1 MLWRRPR
8 RRTKKRD
15 TALRPNK
22 SKKRD
27 AAFRMTVVLV
37 TAAICFSLALVRAV
51 NLQVYEAEHLSS
63 LARKEYTGALTFL
76 PQRGDIA
83 DRRGRQLASSVE
95 VYSLYAE
102 SKRIE
107 NPKPVA
113 RQLSQLLN
121 LDYLDTFEKLS
132 SNRWFV
138 WIKRK
143 LTPTQKAEVAKLKV
157 PGLRFVPET
166 KRVYPNRDLAAHVL
180 GFVGVDGKG
189 LEGLELRFE
198 GELRG
203 EKGSIPIYRDR
214 LGRTVYREESPER
227 FQPAGHNLVL
237 TLDKTLQFRMENAL
251 RKAVVEQRAKSGMAV
266 MMDPWTGE
274 IMALSVFPSY
284 DPNLFWKFPAS
295 SRRNRVV
302 VDCFEPGSTMKVFTA
317 MMAVESGSIRP
328 DEAIYCENGRYKV
341 GGHVVRD
348 THPHEWLTL
357 DRIIQ
362 VSSNIGALKVGM
374 RLEKTALYDGLK
386 GFGFGEPTGI
396 DLPGETRG
404 LLRPV
409 GNWVTIDFATI
420 CFGQGVSIS
429 PLQLITAVSSVAN
442 GGMIMRPHVVRRLED
457 PKGKVIRTFG
467 TEPVRRVVSERTAK
481 IVGGMLE
488 KVVQSGGTGSKA
500 AVEGYKVAGKTGTA
514 QKVDPK
520 TGRYSG
526 RNFVSSFVGYFPA
539 DAPKASLLV
548 MIDEPRKSIYGGL
561 VAAPVFKD
569 IAEQVIPYL
578 GIKPDQ
584 VYMAEHEIDSAATLV
599 PEGDRSVSPVISPA
613 EEAEDP
619 ETMPN
624 LLGLDARSALIML
637 AGRGMEVGLVGTG
650 VVVKQDPAPGSAL
663 DGVRNCR
670 IYLGE
675 EQSI

>member
-1 MLWRRPR
+1 MFRRRPR
-8 RRTKKRD
+8 K
-15 TALRPNK
+15 K
-22 SKKRD
+22 SKKRGTV
-27 AAFRMTVVLV
+27 FRMSVVLFV
-37 TAAICFSLALVRAV
+37 ATLCFSTAVVQAVR
-51 NLQVYEAEHLSS
+51 LQVYQAEELSNR
-63 LARKEYTGALTFL
+63 ARKEYARALTLL

-83 DRRGRQLASSVE
+83 DRRGRRLASSVE

-102 SKRIE
+102 SIRIDD
-107 NPKPVA
+107 PKPVA
-113 RQLSQLLN
+113 QKLSKLLD
-121 LDYLDTFEKLS
+121 LDYLKTYEKLS
-132 SNRWFV
+132 SKRWFV

-143 LTPTQKAEVAKLKV
+143 LTPTQKAEVAELNI
-157 PGLRFVPET
+157 PALRFVPET
-166 KRVYPNRDLAAHVL
+166 KRIYPNRELASHVL

-189 LEGLELRFE
+189 LEGLELKFE
-198 GELRG
+198 GDLRG
-203 EKGSIPIYRDR
+203 AKGSIPIYRDR

-227 FQPAGHNLVL
+227 FQPAGGNLVL
-237 TLDKTLQFRMENAL
+237 TLDKTLQYRMENAL
-251 RKAVVEQRAKSGMAV
+251 RKAVTEQRAKSGMAV

-284 DPNLFWKFPAS
+284 DPNLFWKYPAAN
-295 SRRNRVV
+295 RRNRVV

-317 MMAVESGSIRP
+317 MMAVENGSVRP
-328 DEAIYCENGRYKV
+328 GEAIYCENGRYKV

-374 RLEKTALYDGLK
+374 RLKKPVLYEGLRA
-386 GFGFGEPTGI
+386 FGFGEPTGI
-396 DLPGETRG
+396 DLPGETKG

-429 PLQLITAVSSVAN
+429 PLQLVTAMSAVAN
-442 GGMIMRPHVVRRLED
+442 GGMIMRPHVVKHLED
-457 PKGKVIRTFG
+457 PNGKIIRTFAPQ
-467 TEPVRRVVSERTAK
+467 PVRRVVSEKTAK
-481 IVGGMLE
+481 IVGEMLK
-488 KVVQSGGTGSKA
+488 KVTEHGGTGSRA

-514 QKVDPK
+514 QKVDPS

-539 DAPKASLLV
+539 DAPVAALLV
-548 MIDEPRKSIYGGL
+548 MIDEPRKATYGGL

-569 IAEQVIPYL
+569 IAEQTIPYL
-578 GIKPDQ
+578 GIKPDE
-584 VYMAEHEIDSAATLV
+584 VYMAEGEIDSAAT
-599 PEGDRSVSPVISPA
+599 SAATASNASPVLNPA

-619 ETMPN
+619 GIMPN
-624 LLGLDARSALIML
+624 LLGLDARSALVML
-637 AGRGMEVGLVGTG
+637 TGRGMEVGLLGSG
-650 VVVKQDPAPGSAL
+650 VVVKQDPAPGMSL
-663 DGVRNCR
+663 DGVRHCR

-675 EQSI
+675 EQAI